1 MKAPQTERNGRNY
14 RPIHQFNDF
23 IESLLE
29 PQKRR
34 APNTFRIRALP
45 ASQSCRCLCRLPVS
59 QGVELHLL
67 FAPATPDIPQK
78 GQALNPGPRKNQIKP
93 NERVKCRWLAGK
105 EAEINPIETQVLP
118 QCSMKCSVR
127 RGKTLRAANKNPLP
141 YNLSAHA
148 CALTLMGAEFESRL
162 GSDGIE
168 WVWAGTQAL
177 MRNAMPDADVWFP
190 MPIAE
195 RWLRHERD
203 LFVNTHY

>member
-1 MKAPQTERNGRNY
+1 MKAPQTEPNGRNY

-118 QCSMKCSVR
+118 QCSMKCR
-127 RGKTLRAANKNPLP
+127 MP
-141 YNLSAHA
+141 YTVSTDPIRSDFIWFN
-148 CALTLMGAEFESRL
+148 SRDPTSGEEPQCQPAMFGL
-162 GSDGIE
+162 LN
-168 WVWAGTQAL
+168 Q
-177 MRNAMPDADVWFP
+177 MRPNQ
-190 MPIAE
+190 IIC
-195 RWLRHERD
+195 
-203 LFVNTHY
+203 